1 MGFYL
6 DLQFALLCNPLISFA
21 MFINSDEFMDRMLR
35 VRCCNDNSRRDEATL
50 MYLQNWNPLTCVCQL
65 LKAWLVGWTS
75 NQLIVSLPVLRTP
88 LRSCVQ
94 FKMKLTIKPITYLF
108 PFFPLS
114 FYPCICECSD
124 FHIYRPIDDE
134 ISRIDANID
143 MDSISTIKTDEI
155 EWWKRKGKEREMERE
170 KKKKWRK
177 GKGRG
182 KK

>member
-35 VRCCNDNSRRDEATL
+35 ARCCNNSRRDEATL

-75 NQLIVSLPVLRTP
+75 NQLIVSLPVVRTP
-88 LRSCVQ
+88 LCSCVQ
-94 FKMKLTIKPITYLF
+94 LKMKLTIKLITYLF

-114 FYPCICECSD
+114 LYPCICECSD

-134 ISRIDANID
+134 ISRVKS
-143 MDSISTIKTDEI
+143 MQISTWIQPV
-155 EWWKRKGKEREMERE
+155 R
-170 KKKKWRK
+170 
-177 GKGRG
+177 
-182 KK
+182 